1 MDLHERIQEILEYS
15 KLSDRAFALKCGLKQ
30 ITFSAQI
37 RKKRSISIDTV
48 QAVCTQFPEF
58 SRDWVLLGEGKP
70 FKCESE
76 GNERI
81 GCLSQDINSIQDTTS
96 LRCKIRHIIT
106 YYNMSER
113 QFSIKIGVNPT
124 VINSMFKKENE
135 PSAKVIQ
142 LIAIAFP
149 EISLDWFIRNKGDM
163 FGGSNKDIELIK
175 SSAATL
181 QDALASLTKRLSECD
196 GECR

>member
-1 MDLHERIQEILEYS
+1 
-15 KLSDRAFALKCGLKQ
+15 
-30 ITFSAQI
+30 
-37 RKKRSISIDTV
+37 
-48 QAVCTQFPEF
+48 
-58 SRDWVLLGEGKP
+58 
-70 FKCESE
+70 
-76 GNERI
+76 
-81 GCLSQDINSIQDTTS
+81 
-96 LRCKIRHIIT
+96 
-106 YYNMSER
+106 
-113 QFSIKIGVNPT
+113 
-124 VINSMFKKENE
+124 MFKKENE